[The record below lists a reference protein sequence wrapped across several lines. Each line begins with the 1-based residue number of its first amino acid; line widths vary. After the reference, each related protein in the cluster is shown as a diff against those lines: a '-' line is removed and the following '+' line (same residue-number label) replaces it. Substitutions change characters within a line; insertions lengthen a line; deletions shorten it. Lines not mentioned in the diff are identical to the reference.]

1 MGNNNLTIDDV
12 KNFIKTFFV
21 KTQKMLSI
29 DNMEKIYY
37 AFKGFK
43 IYLDKKLFEDSFK
56 YNKLPKFKRG
66 DIIYV
71 DFGQTLGSELYKV
84 RPAVVIENDNK
95 KSERTIIVAPLK
107 TSNKNGIKRNIDGLI
122 SVGDH
127 PKLDDKSYVDL
138 KQIRSISKMRIKNLS
153 EIKALKSQ
161 GIKGY
166 ILDKLS
172 SEKLDEIDEQI
183 TKIFLKKG

>member
-1 MGNNNLTIDDV
+1 
-12 KNFIKTFFV
+12 
-21 KTQKMLSI
+21 MLSI

-95 KSERTIIVAPLK
+95 KVKEL
-107 TSNKNGIKRNIDGLI
+107 L
-122 SVGDH
+122 
-127 PKLDDKSYVDL
+127 L
-138 KQIRSISKMRIKNLS
+138 
-153 EIKALKSQ
+153 
-161 GIKGY
+161 
-166 ILDKLS
+166 
-172 SEKLDEIDEQI
+172 
-183 TKIFLKKG
+183 